1 MRCSIR
7 VSYNCPSFRAS
18 SFLKKEGALPPSLT
32 PAGDILI
39 NLLATLLALWKR
51 AKVWSNANNEC
62 MKTNT
67 VDYRKAKAAPGNAE
81 TRMRRKWAA
90 LGLLFVV
97 VMIGAS
103 GCADPYYGGG
113 YYGGGPYYGG
123 GYYSDGP
130 YYAGARRYYG
140 RSYYGR
146 GPYGPGYGSGYA
158 AYPGS
163 VTIAVGDRPYYTRG
177 PGYYV
182 GRTYYV
188 WRPGRWAWQNGQ
200 RVWIRGRYVV
210 RR

>member
-1 MRCSIR
+1 
-7 VSYNCPSFRAS
+7 
-18 SFLKKEGALPPSLT
+18 
-32 PAGDILI
+32 
-39 NLLATLLALWKR
+39 
-51 AKVWSNANNEC
+51 

-67 VDYRKAKAAPGNAE
+67 VDHGKAKAAPGNAE
-81 TRMRRKWAA
+81 TIMRRKWAV

-103 GCADPYYGGG
+103 GCAD
-113 YYGGGPYYGG
+113 YYGGGPYYG
-123 GYYSDGP
+123 DGP

-140 RSYYGR
+140 QSYSGG
-146 GPYGPGYGSGYA
+146 GPYGPGYGPGYA

-163 VTIAVGDRPYYTRG
+163 VTVAVGDRPYYTRG

-188 WRPGRWAWQNGQ
+188 WRPGHWRWVNGQ
-200 RVWIRGRYVV
+200 RVWVRGHYVV

>member
-1 MRCSIR
+1 
-7 VSYNCPSFRAS
+7 
-18 SFLKKEGALPPSLT
+18 
-32 PAGDILI
+32 
-39 NLLATLLALWKR
+39 
-51 AKVWSNANNEC
+51 

-67 VDYRKAKAAPGNAE
+67 VDHGKAKAAPGNAE
-81 TRMRRKWAA
+81 TIMRRSWAV
-90 LGLLFVV
+90 LGLLIVV

-103 GCADPYYGGG
+103 GCAGYYGGG
-113 YYGGGPYYGG
+113 YYGGGPYY
-123 GYYSDGP
+123 
-130 YYAGARRYYG
+130 AGARTYYG

-146 GPYGPGYGSGYA
+146 GPYGPGYGPGYA
-158 AYPGS
+158 AYPAS
-163 VTIAVGDRPYYTRG
+163 VTVAVGDRPYYTRG

>member
-1 MRCSIR
+1 
-7 VSYNCPSFRAS
+7 
-18 SFLKKEGALPPSLT
+18 
-32 PAGDILI
+32 
-39 NLLATLLALWKR
+39 
-51 AKVWSNANNEC
+51 
-62 MKTNT
+62 MKTNA
-67 VDYRKAKAAPGNAE
+67 VDYRKAKAAAGNAE
-81 TRMRRKWAA
+81 TIMRRKWAV

-113 YYGGGPYYGG
+113 YYGGGYYGG
-123 GYYSDGP
+123 
-130 YYAGARRYYG
+130 
-140 RSYYGR
+140 
-146 GPYGPGYGSGYA
+146 GPYGPGYGPGYA

-163 VTIAVGDRPYYTRG
+163 VTVAVGDRPYYTRG